1 MKTTQLT
8 DQNVRTLYS
17 IAPDKGKQILES
29 AYGKEF
35 FSQKITDRVKTVEDA
50 IDILGEQPEN
60 IKMLLAYNGI
70 DKDMIAAQTFIKL
83 TLIAR
88 ALNQDWKADWT
99 DSNQT
104 KWFPWFEH
112 SASGFRFDGSGYGGT
127 IARTPSRL
135 CFASSELAAYA
146 GKQFIDLYNQF
157 LN

>member
-1 MKTTQLT
+1 MKTLQISNEKALK
-8 DQNVRTLYS
+8 LYPKAS
-17 IAPDKGKQILES
+17 DEWKQILEES
-29 AYGKEF
+29 FGKEF
-35 FSQKITDRVKTVEDA
+35 FNQKITDRVKSVEDA

-60 IKMLLAYNGI
+60 IRMLLAYNGI

-83 TLIAR
+83 TLITR

-99 DSNQT
+99 NSNQT

-112 SASGFRFDGSGYGGT
+112 SASGFRFDDPACGRTS
-127 IARTPSRL
+127 ALTPSRL

-146 GKQFIDLYNQF
+146 GKQFIELYNQF

>member
-1 MKTTQLT
+1 MKNLT
-8 DQNVRTLYS
+8 DQNARKLYATAS
-17 IAPDKGKQILES
+17 NEGKQILED

-35 FSQKITDRVKTVEDA
+35 FNQKITDRVKTVEDA
-50 IDILGEQPEN
+50 IAILGEQPEN

-99 DSNQT
+99 NSNQT
-104 KWFPWFEH
+104 KWFPWFEG
-112 SASGFRFDGSGYGGT
+112 SASGFRFDVTYYVYTFAS
-127 IARTPSRL
+127 APSRL

-146 GKQFIDLYNQF
+146 GKQFIELYNQF